1 MSEIRYGYHAD
12 WIRRHAERMPDRL
25 AQVDL
30 VTGRRFTYGEMHRRI
45 NRLANFMR
53 DELGLKPGDRASI
66 LARSSTDFFEVV
78 FACSRVGVILNTLN
92 WRLAVPELQYILN
105 DCTPKALFYEGYFA
119 EQVAALRPT
128 ISADKFVVMG
138 EAAGED
144 AIPYEEALSRSPE
157 TNIDDGP
164 RLTYEDTWC
173 ILYTSGT
180 TGRPKGAM
188 VTYGNFFYNAVGMGQ
203 AIDLT
208 SNDINLLTL
217 PTFHAGGL
225 GLYSGP
231 TFHAGGTVLIMR
243 DFDPGEMLRVIEEWQ
258 VTIILLVPSMY
269 LMLRDHPDFSRYD
282 LSSMRLWS
290 SGGSSLPPSV
300 VHEFADKDIII
311 QQGMGMTETGP
322 TIFLINKEDALRMA
336 GSVGKPVM
344 HTDVCIMDQ
353 HDRMLG
359 PNEVGELCIRGSIT
373 TGYWNAPEKTAEAIR
388 DGWLHSG
395 DAAKYDDEGFY
406 TIVDRWK
413 DMFIS
418 GGENVYPA
426 EVESVLYHH
435 PAIAEVAVVGVP
447 HPKWQEVGRAVVV
460 LKPGES
466 LTDAEVIDFCQG
478 KLAKY
483 KIPKAVSF
491 LDALPRNDIGKVMKT
506 ELQQMYRDLEI
517 A

>member
-1 MSEIRYGYHAD
+1 MSSIRYGYHAD
-12 WIRRHAERMPDRL
+12 WIRRHAERTPDRL

-30 VTGRRFTYGEMHRRI
+30 ATGRRFTYGQMHERV

-53 DELGLKPGDRASI
+53 DDLRLEPGERVSI
-66 LARSSTDFFEVV
+66 LARSSTDYFEVL
-78 FACSRVGVILNTLN
+78 FACSRVGAILNTLN
-92 WRLAVPELQYILN
+92 WRLAGPELQYILD
-105 DCTPKALFYEGYFA
+105 DCTPTVLFYESVFA
-119 EQVAALRPT
+119 EQVASLRPHL
-128 ISADKFVVMG
+128 SAERFIVMG
-138 EAAGED
+138 GDPEDDIGYEAALAAG
-144 AIPYEEALSRSPE
+144 SPE
-157 TNIDDGP
+157 TIDGP

-188 VTYGNFFYNAVGMGQ
+188 VTYGNFFYNAVGMGE

-208 SNDINLLTL
+208 SRDINLLTL

-231 TFHAGGTVLIMR
+231 TFHAGGTVLVMR
-243 DFDPGEMLRVIEEWQ
+243 DFDPGEMLRLIETWG
-258 VTIILLVPSMY
+258 VTVMLLVPSMY
-269 LMLRDHPDFSRYD
+269 LMLRDHPDFGRYD
-282 LSSMRLWS
+282 LSSNRLWS
-290 SGGSSLPPSV
+290 SGGSPLPPSLV
-300 VHEFADKDIII
+300 QEFAARDIII

-322 TIFLINKEDALRMA
+322 TVFLIDKGDAVRKA

-353 HDRMLG
+353 NGRMLG

-373 TGYWNAPEKTAEAIR
+373 TGYWNAPDKTAEAIR

-426 EVESVLYHH
+426 EVESVLYSH

-460 LKPGES
+460 IKPGATLSE
-466 LTDAEVIDFCQG
+466 AEVIDFCQG
-478 KLAKY
+478 KLARY

-491 LDALPRNDIGKVMKT
+491 VAALPRNDIGKVMKVD
-506 ELQQMYRDLEI
+506 LQRQFAGLRID
-517 A
+517 